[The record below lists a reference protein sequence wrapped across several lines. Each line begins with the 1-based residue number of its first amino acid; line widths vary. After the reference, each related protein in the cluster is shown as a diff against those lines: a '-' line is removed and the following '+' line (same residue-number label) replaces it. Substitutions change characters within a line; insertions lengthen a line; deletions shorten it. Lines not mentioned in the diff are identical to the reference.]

1 MWTPESEMKETIARV
16 EKRGEE
22 LSPMPPSQNVEHSYK
37 YALADA
43 PGTSKDRLF
52 HQTYEVP
59 VSPICPIEVPELV
72 SSDAS
77 SCSSRSHSSIGLL
90 KDPPE
95 MLSEIPTQNASI
107 DATSSSIPLLQPKIV
122 MPLPSTADQIVS
134 VGTVDNVSSTNTAK
148 NASADATSSSSLTPI
163 EMPLQSSSLATADQA
178 GSSSSSIT
186 LTMSSEGVAPQKTG
200 II

>member
-1 MWTPESEMKETIARV
+1 MKETIASV

-95 MLSEIPTQNASI
+95 MLSEIPTQNLQT
-107 DATSSSIPLLQPKIV
+107 TSSSIALLQPKIV
-122 MPLPSTADQIVS
+122 MPLPSTADQIAS
-134 VGTVDNVSSTNTAK
+134 VDTIDNVSSTNTAK
-148 NASADATSSSSLTPI
+148 NTSADATSSSSSSLTPI

-178 GSSSSSIT
+178 GSSSSVP
-186 LTMSSEGVAPQKTG
+186 SEGAAHQKTG